1 MRQLRLRRRVKAV
14 YLYDL
19 ETSEAMVLYRRGR
32 VTITDE
38 YSLNTTLNN
47 RSQHGCILCCS
58 TFNWIL
64 QDSSLDSMTTDF
76 FQLLK
81 FFVEIRNIITSMAGT
96 RSCFGKKLYSIF
108 FRIIHNIFLLSHIY
122 IIIFSILIIRYLDS
136 TDKMTTQYT
145 SASRFS
151 HQEVCFHSLFIF
163 LRECLKNY
171 FQNCF

>member
-47 RSQHGCILCCS
+47 RSQHGWILCCS
-58 TFNWIL
+58 TLHWIF
-64 QDSSLDSMTTDF
+64 QDSSLDSVTTDF

-122 IIIFSILIIRYLDS
+122 IIIIRYLDS

-151 HQEVCFHSLFIF
+151 HQEVCFHSLFI

>member
-47 RSQHGCILCCS
+47 RSQHNMAAFYVVQLYIVNISGFKSGFCDHRL
-58 TFNWIL
+58 
-64 QDSSLDSMTTDF
+64 

-81 FFVEIRNIITSMAGT
+81 FFVEIRNIITTIADT
-96 RSCFGKKLYSIF
+96 RSCFGKMLEIELIIQHHSIF
-108 FRIIHNIFLLSHIY
+108 HIIFVCLISLIY
-122 IIIFSILIIRYLDS
+122 I
-136 TDKMTTQYT
+136 
-145 SASRFS
+145 
-151 HQEVCFHSLFIF
+151 SLS
-163 LRECLKNY
+163 LSNLL
-171 FQNCF
+171 